1 MARKKLFIIF
11 YCIHACLKNM
21 TAVVI
26 VLILQFSEV
35 SDFPLSTI
43 ALRQIVSENLDYINK
58 IWLIE
63 EQEF

>member
-1 MARKKLFIIF
+1 MARKKLFILF

-26 VLILQFSEV
+26 VILQFSEV
-35 SDFPLSTI
+35 SDFPLSTV

>member
-21 TAVVI
+21 TVI
-26 VLILQFSEV
+26 VILQFSEV
-35 SDFPLSTI
+35 SDFPLSTVP
-43 ALRQIVSENLDYINK
+43 LRQIVSENLDYINK